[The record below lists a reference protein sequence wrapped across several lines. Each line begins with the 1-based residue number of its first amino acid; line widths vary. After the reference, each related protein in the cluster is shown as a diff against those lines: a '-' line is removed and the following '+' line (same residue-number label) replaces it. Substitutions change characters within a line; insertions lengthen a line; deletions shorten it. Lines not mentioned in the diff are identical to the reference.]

1 MTDNAADKML
11 QTGDSNVIE
20 PEMPEK
26 PEIVALAADD
36 RQQGLLWSMSDVRR
50 LFNEYRMWPTFVG
63 PRFLIHGVSRITLP
77 VLLWKEQESY
87 LQNSTEQ
94 TAPSSSSAKRKRSD
108 DDGVFSPTPE
118 KKCQFDS
125 ATVMSQC
132 SEEENT
138 RNKIFQDLHDRKYFV
153 GPADAYGG
161 DYSLYKG
168 GGDPTQTHSIAT
180 VRVIE
185 KGHKITAKELLAF
198 SRVQNQVAKSA
209 VLAFKLPVEQTGTA
223 SKDTVDKEGSVVN
236 SGVGYI
242 MINFR
247 NVSDRV

>member
-1 MTDNAADKML
+1 MEGAREVHTSKLHFDLSLYDFNTL
-11 QTGDSNVIE
+11 NT
-20 PEMPEK
+20 
-26 PEIVALAADD
+26 
-36 RQQGLLWSMSDVRR
+36 
-50 LFNEYRMWPTFVG
+50 LFC
-63 PRFLIHGVSRITLP
+63 H
-77 VLLWKEQESY
+77 SY
-87 LQNSTEQ
+87 LQNATEQ

-108 DDGVFSPTPE
+108 DDDVLPPKPE
-118 KKCQFDS
+118 RKCQFDS
-125 ATVMSQC
+125 ATVMSKC
-132 SEEENT
+132 SEEEKT
-138 RNKIFQDLHDRKYFV
+138 RNMIFKDLHDRKYFV

-185 KGHKITAKELLAF
+185 KGYKVSLCDFRLAVMRLISHQIRFLLLLHLMKITAKELLAF

-209 VLAFKLPVEQTGTA
+209 VLAFKLPVESTDAASTDTA
-223 SKDTVDKEGSVVN
+223 DKEGSVEKTNEN

-242 MINFR
+242 IINFR